1 MTQQQSGYERQPLDL
16 YQTPEWIAA
25 AIAEIVPLAGRIIW
39 EPSVGHGKLAAAMR
53 DLGATVIGSDIVDY
67 GSSHQHGIFD
77 FLAEG
82 PAPEFARSIHGI
94 VTNPPYGKRNV
105 DAVRYAERALTRI
118 PSGGFVVLL
127 LPADF
132 DHAKTRRHLFG
143 DCPHFSGCITLRRR
157 IQWFEDGEH
166 SNTQSHK
173 LFIWQRS
180 PIGQRLAPS
189 IWYAPSGSE
198 VA

>member
-1 MTQQQSGYERQPLDL
+1 MSQAPSGFERQALDL
-16 YQTPEWIAA
+16 YQTPEWVAE
-25 AIAEIVPLAGRIIW
+25 AINEIVPVSGRIVW
-39 EPSVGHGKLAAAMR
+39 EPSVGPGRLAVALRA
-53 DLGATVIGSDIVDY
+53 LGATVIGSDVVDY
-67 GSSHQHGIFD
+67 GSSHQAGIFD

-94 VTNPPYGKRNV
+94 ITNPPYGKRNAA
-105 DAVRYAERALTRI
+105 AVTYIERALTRI

-143 DCPHFSGCITLRRR
+143 DCRHFAGCITLRRR

-166 SNTQSHK
+166 SNTQYHK
-173 LFIWQRS
+173 LFIWQRI
-180 PIGQRLAPS
+180 PIGQRLTPS

-198 VA
+198 AA